1 MVTIYV
7 EDEAREV
14 SSEDNL
20 LQAVLNLGYD
30 LPYFCWHPALGSVG
44 ACRQCAVKQFR
55 DEKDDDGMIVM
66 ACMTPVA
73 EGLRISIDDPEAKEF
88 RGAVVGWLMTNHP
101 HDCPVCDEGGE
112 CHLQDMTIMT
122 GHNHRTH
129 RFNKRT
135 FRNQDLGPF
144 LNHEMNRCIQC
155 YRCVR
160 FYREYAGG
168 KDLNVFG
175 SRNRTYF
182 GRFEDGTLENPFS
195 GNLAEICPTGVF
207 TDKTSKAHPTR
218 KWDLQTAPS
227 VCMLCGLGC
236 NTLPGER
243 YGTLRRIRNRYHGE
257 VNRYFLCDRG
267 RFGYEFVNSP
277 RRIRQA
283 VIRDPGT
290 KRTSPVSATQATE
303 HVAALLEDSNRAIGI
318 GSPRASLEAN
328 HALRTLV
335 GPKNFFVGVEKTE
348 ALLVSTLVNTLSNGP
363 ARAPSLRDVERAD
376 AVLILGEDVTNTAP
390 LLDLALRQAVLNTV
404 KHRAWDLKI
413 PQWNDAVVRLVV
425 GDDRGP
431 LFVATPSETA
441 LDEIA
446 TGVCRTAP
454 QDTAR
459 LGFAIAAH
467 IDPGAPGVTD
477 LADNLTSLAEVAA
490 SALKGATAPL
500 VIAGLGSRDESIL
513 RAAANIATAL
523 SRENPATALCL
534 VAPDCNS
541 VGMGLLEAGNLTEA
555 MAVVT
560 EGEADTV
567 IVLENDLFRRGP
579 NDLITTFLDKADHV
593 VALDHLENELTDLAD
608 IVLPTATFAECSGT
622 VVNNEGRAQRFYQVF
637 VPEDDIQASWRWLRQ
652 IGELTGAIESI
663 AWTSSGEVARSLAH
677 ETPSL
682 GSITDLD
689 GPFSSS
695 SPLKRVPRQS
705 HRFSGR
711 TATQAHRGVSEPKPP
726 DDPGSPLAFSMEGTP
741 GPPPSPLIT
750 RYWSPGWNSV
760 QSLNRFQEE
769 IGGSLR
775 DGDPGVRLFDH
786 GSNGDHQ
793 YFGELPEAFKQRPGE
808 WLLIPMYHLFGSEPL
823 SLETPG
829 IAEQAPQPYVV
840 IGPDD
845 CQDLGVEN
853 GDTLAVE
860 LDGQVHHLPLKLG
873 VGLAQGC
880 AGVPS
885 GLPGFPTLAN
895 PQWVKLTG
903 PR

>member
-1 MVTIYV
+1 
-7 EDEAREV
+7 
-14 SSEDNL
+14 
-20 LQAVLNLGYD
+20 
-30 LPYFCWHPALGSVG
+30 
-44 ACRQCAVKQFR
+44 
-55 DEKDDDGMIVM
+55 
-66 ACMTPVA
+66 MTPVA

-122 GHNHRTH
+122 GHNSRDF

-168 KDLNVFG
+168 RDLNVFG

-283 VIRDPGT
+283 VIRDPGGE
-290 KRTSPVSATQATE
+290 RTSPVSAHQATE
-303 HVAALLEDSNRAIGI
+303 HVAALLKASNRAIGI

-335 GPKNFFVGVEKTE
+335 GSENFFVGVDE
-348 ALLVSTLVNTLSNGP
+348 AEARPLSTLVKILNNGP
-363 ARAPSLRDVERAD
+363 ARTPSLRDVEHAD

-390 LLDLALRQAVLNTV
+390 LLDLALRQAVLNAE
-404 KHRAWDLKI
+404 KPRARDLKI
-413 PQWNDAVVRLVV
+413 PEWNDAVVRLVI

-431 LFVATPSETA
+431 LFVATPAETA
-441 LDEIA
+441 LDAIA
-446 TGVCRTAP
+446 TGVCRIAP
-454 QDTAR
+454 RDIAR

-467 IDPGAPGVTD
+467 IDSGAPGVTD
-477 LADNLTSLAEVAA
+477 LEENLATLAGTAA
-490 SALKGATAPL
+490 SALQGAMAPL
-500 VIAGLGSRDESIL
+500 VIVGLGSRDETIL
-513 RAAANIATAL
+513 HAAANIALAL
-523 SRENPATALCL
+523 SRENPKTALCF
-534 VAPDCNS
+534 VVPDCNS
-541 VGMGLLEAGNLTEA
+541 VGIGLLEAGDLTEA
-555 MAVVT
+555 MAAVT
-560 EGEADTV
+560 QGEADTV
-567 IVLENDLFRRGP
+567 IVLENDLFRRGHK
-579 NDLITTFLDKADHV
+579 DLLAEFLDKAGHTV
-593 VALDHLENELTDLAD
+593 VLDHLENELTARAEV
-608 IVLPTATFAECSGT
+608 VLPASTFAECSGT
-622 VVNNEGRAQRFYQVF
+622 VVNNEGRAQRYHQVF
-637 VPEDDIQASWRWLRQ
+637 VPQGDVQPSWRWLGR
-652 IGELTGAIESI
+652 IGELTGAMGST
-663 AWTSSGEVARSLAH
+663 AWTSSGEVARALAD
-677 ETPSL
+677 EVPIL
-682 GSITDLD
+682 GSITSLE
-689 GPFSSS
+689 GPPTSS
-695 SPLKRVPRQS
+695 SPQRRVPRQS

-711 TATQAHRGVSEPKPP
+711 TAIQAHLGVREPKPP
-726 DDPGSPLAFSMEGTP
+726 DDPGSPLAYSMEGSP
-741 GPPPSPLIT
+741 GPPPAPLIT

-775 DGDPGVRLFDH
+775 GGDPGVRLIAH
-786 GSNGDHQ
+786 EPNGGHE
-793 YFGELPEAFKQRPGE
+793 YFGELPEAFAPRSGE
-808 WLLIPMYHLFGSEPL
+808 WLLIPLHHLFGSEPL

-829 IAEQAPQPYVV
+829 IAEQAPEPYIA

-845 CQDLGVEN
+845 CHELGVEN
-853 GDTLAVE
+853 GDTLVVEFGGQVLHLPVQLGVE
-860 LDGQVHHLPLKLG
+860 LAG
-873 VGLAQGC
+873 GC
-880 AGVPS
+880 AGIPN
-885 GLPGFPTLAN
+885 GLPGLPALPHPRWA
-895 PQWVKLTG
+895 KLT
-903 PR
+903 RLQ